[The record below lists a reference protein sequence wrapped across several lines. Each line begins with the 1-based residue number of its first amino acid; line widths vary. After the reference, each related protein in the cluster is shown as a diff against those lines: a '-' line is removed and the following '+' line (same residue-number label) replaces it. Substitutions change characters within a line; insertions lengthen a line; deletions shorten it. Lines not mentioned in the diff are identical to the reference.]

1 MQTHSITLGRNIPNS
16 GTVTKQMW
24 QQFIKE
30 EICTRLEYCTI
41 TEGIGIYKG
50 EVEQCMTVSVSTDDP
65 DIIGSL
71 REVGSRYKRSFNQD
85 CILYSTPDN
94 PSFVLT

>member
-30 EICTRLEYCTI
+30 EICTCLEYCTI

-85 CILYSTPDN
+85 CILYSTTDN